1 MKNINSFIKK
11 SNFNQIEIWALNLIE
26 TNQFAIQL
34 TSNYSFFA
42 IQFKCICSLFA
53 YSIFPKNA
61 SRINCWFVLKSTLP
75 FRLNC
80 GS

>member
-1 MKNINSFIKK
+1 MKNIKASIKK

-42 IQFKCICSLFA
+42 IQFKCILKYFLEILQGSIVGLF
-53 YSIFPKNA
+53 
-61 SRINCWFVLKSTLP
+61 LKFHYFLD
-75 FRLNC
+75 
-80 GS
+80 